1 MDSKFFKDLS
11 TNFAADTSFSDSGKL
26 VIDEFE
32 IGVDPAR
39 LFNGQYVQW
48 GTMRLK
54 SVDEINET
62 DNAENNYQQQNKDL
76 DFMFVIQDINLEFT
90 SLDLNQL
97 PTNSP

>member
-39 LFNGQYVQW
+39 LFNG
-48 GTMRLK
+48 
-54 SVDEINET
+54 
-62 DNAENNYQQQNKDL
+62 
-76 DFMFVIQDINLEFT
+76 
-90 SLDLNQL
+90 
-97 PTNSP
+97 